1 MSDVPVLP
9 IGQAV
14 PVCELGYIVNPCR
27 TERVVSPWREA
38 VNLLNALCQTSLGA
52 SLHSLYLRGSVP
64 RGTAVE
70 HRSDLD
76 AVCVTRS
83 PSPTLPPSFQAAVQ
97 ARVLQAHPFCTGVD
111 LRIVPHDK
119 LLNPDRSA
127 ALQFFLKTQ
136 SLCIAGEDITAHWA
150 SFTLRQARLTL
161 QGLTTSLAG
170 TRASLASEPG
180 LGADERRQLCRW
192 ITKKII
198 RAGFELV
205 AERERAYTRDLY
217 PSWTGFARHY
227 PEMAGPMREVLTL
240 AINPRSDPLQI
251 ETALKVGDWLR
262 TQWQPATGAPDQL

>member
-9 IGQAV
+9 IGHAV

-27 TERVVSPWREA
+27 SERVVSPWREA
-38 VNLLNALCQTSLGA
+38 ANLLSALCQTSLGA
-52 SLHSLYLRGSVP
+52 SLQSLYLRGSVP

-83 PSPTLPPSFQAAVQ
+83 PPLTLPPSFQAAIQ

-111 LRIVPHDK
+111 LRIVPYDK
-119 LLNPDRSA
+119 LLNPNRSA

-136 SLCIAGEDITAHWA
+136 SLCIAGEDITANWA
-150 SFTLRQARLTL
+150 SFPLRQARLTL

-170 TRASLASEPG
+170 TRASLTGEPG
-180 LGADERRQLCRW
+180 LGANERQQLCRW
-192 ITKKII
+192 IAKKIV

-205 AERERAYTRDLY
+205 AERERTYTRDLY
-217 PSWTGFARHY
+217 PCWTGFARHY
-227 PEMAGPMREVLTL
+227 PEMAEPMREVLTL

-251 ETALKVGDWLR
+251 EATLKVGDWLR
-262 TQWQPATGAPDQL
+262 TQSQPANNAPGQL